1 MNGQKMITTL
11 KEWYFR
17 NRIKV
22 LGVLFIFAILINI
35 PPTFEID
42 PKVKKYVDEVVILSR
57 GNLRGKTPIMLTKL
71 EDPKIATC
79 HFTAIRYIKVDP
91 KAFFSYSEKERTL
104 IIAHELMHCE
114 CGIGH
119 KEKLLKDLCPSSIM
133 YPSTTF
139 PSCTK
144 KHWKRY
150 VKELREVD
158 C

>member
-1 MNGQKMITTL
+1 MNGQKMLIGL
-11 KEWYFR
+11 KKWYLR

-22 LGVLFIFAILINI
+22 LGVLFIFAILIN
-35 PPTFEID
+35 
-42 PKVKKYVDEVVILSR
+42 KYVDEVVILSR